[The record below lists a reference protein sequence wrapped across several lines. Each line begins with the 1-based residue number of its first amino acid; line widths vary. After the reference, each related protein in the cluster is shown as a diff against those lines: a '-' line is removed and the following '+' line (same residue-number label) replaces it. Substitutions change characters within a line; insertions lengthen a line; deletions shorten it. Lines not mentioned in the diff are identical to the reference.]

1 MSINKD
7 SLNIL
12 VTGCGGDIGQ
22 SIGKILK
29 ESSLFDTVAGCDIQD
44 EHAGIF
50 IFDNVFTVSKC
61 TSESYRSDL
70 QEIIDE
76 LEIDVILPASEP
88 ELRFL
93 TEHGVEGKFL
103 DKILISANL
112 KSREIGFDKLNTV
125 QFLKKKNLPYPK
137 TQVLSEIDAPEFPL
151 IVKNRSGSG
160 SKSIFKVTDPEEFT
174 YLQHKFSDF
183 IAQEFIDEDS
193 GEYTCGL
200 YRSRSNG
207 IFRSLIF
214 LRKLTNGYSGFG
226 IIVEDPR
233 ITDLLHSVAMDLDL
247 DGSINVQLRFSG
259 DKPMIF
265 EINPRF
271 SSTVLFR
278 HMFGFKDMIWSLED
292 SLGLPVSAY
301 DPPRAGR
308 KFYKGYKEYIL

>member
-7 SLNIL
+7 SLHIL

-29 ESSLFDTVAGCDIQD
+29 KSPLFETVVGCDIHD

-50 IFDNVFTVSKC
+50 IFDKAFTVSRC

-70 QEIIDE
+70 QNIIDDM
-76 LEIDVILPASEP
+76 EIDVILPASEP
-88 ELRFL
+88 ELRYL
-93 TEHGVEGKFL
+93 TEHGIEGEFL
-103 DKILISANL
+103 DRTLISANL

-125 QFLKKKNLPYPK
+125 QFLKEKDLPYPN
-137 TQVLSEIDAPEFPL
+137 TQVLSEIDSPEFPL

-160 SKSIFKVTDPEEFT
+160 SKLNFKVTDQEEFR
-174 YLQHKFSDF
+174 YLQHKFPDF
-183 IAQEFIDEDS
+183 IAQEFIEEGN

-200 YRSRSNG
+200 YSSRSAG
-207 IFRSLIF
+207 IFRSIIF
-214 LRKLTNGYSGFG
+214 QRKLTNGYSGYG
-226 IIVEDPR
+226 TIIEDSR
-233 ITDLLHSVAMDLDL
+233 ITDLLHSVAVDLDL
-247 DGSINVQLRFSG
+247 NGSINVQLRFSG
-259 DKPMIF
+259 DKPKIF

-278 HMFGFKDMIWSLED
+278 HLFGFKDLIWSLED
-292 SLGLPVSAY
+292 SLGLSVSDY
-301 DPPRAGR
+301 NPPHKGG